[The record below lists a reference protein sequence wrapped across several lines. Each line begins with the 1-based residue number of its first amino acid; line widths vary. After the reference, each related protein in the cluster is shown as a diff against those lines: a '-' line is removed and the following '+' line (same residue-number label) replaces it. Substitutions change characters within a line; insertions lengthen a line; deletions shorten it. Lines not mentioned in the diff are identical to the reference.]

1 MVNYNVKN
9 FSGKIQKP
17 STSQNWY
24 KKSEKKNPY
33 KQQLL
38 SFPANSELLTH
49 IPCEVI
55 QEVIFV
61 FFQLYVVQHKKE
73 LGLAGSTFDG
83 GRVTR

>member
-1 MVNYNVKN
+1 M
-9 FSGKIQKP
+9 
-17 STSQNWY
+17 
-24 KKSEKKNPY
+24 
-33 KQQLL
+33 L
-38 SFPANSELLTH
+38 SFPAMSELLTH